1 MGGQAVIEIASQT
14 KVQSPVSLGNL
25 VLDVE
30 RELLYVR
37 VPVMK
42 EQTSSAREIEW
53 QQVRARRVQGDAI
66 HKAGIAVRIRERRE
80 QSVIHNSKVVVLV

>member
-1 MGGQAVIEIASQT
+1 MGSQAVIEIAMQT
-14 KVQSPVSLGNL
+14 KVQSPISLGDL
-25 VLDVE
+25 VLHVE

-42 EQTSSAREIEW
+42 EQTSSPREVEW

-66 HKAGIAVRIRERRE
+66 RKAGIAVRIRERRE